1 MISTRPIAGL
11 AITLVLG
18 MGLSACGGQVAQD
31 TTTPDA
37 PSSSSSQSSRP
48 PLTPQAET
56 RTPTP
61 ERTTRSERASREP
74 AENQESASVRQARSL
89 AQDYLQ
95 YSAFSRSGLIDQLE
109 FEGFSTQ
116 DATAAVDSLDVDWRE
131 QAVQKAFDYLDYSS
145 FSLSGL
151 IDQLEFEGFTA
162 QEASYGAEA
171 AYGASGD
178 GGSSGGGSASYQQAV
193 AKAQDYLDYSS
204 FSRSGLIDQLEFEG
218 FSTPDATAAVDS
230 LNVDWNEQAALK
242 ALEYLDFSSF
252 SRSGL
257 IDQLVF
263 EGFTQSQAQYGV
275 SQAGL

>member
-1 MISTRPIAGL
+1 MMATRPIAGL
-11 AITLVLG
+11 GISIILG
-18 MGLSACGGQVAQD
+18 MGLSACGGQGVQD
-31 TTTPDA
+31 TATQDA
-37 PSSSSSQSSRP
+37 QPSTSSQSARP
-48 PLTPQAET
+48 SLTPEPET

-61 ERTTRSERASREP
+61 ERTTRSERATREP
-74 AENQESASVRQARSL
+74 EGNQDSVSVQQARSL
-89 AQDYLQ
+89 AQDYLD
-95 YSAFSRSGLIDQLE
+95 YSAFSRTGLIDQLE

-116 DATAAVDSLDVDWRE
+116 DATAAVDGMDVDWRE
-131 QAVQKAFDYLDYSS
+131 QAVQKALDYLDYSS

-162 QEASYGAEA
+162 QEASYGAET
-171 AYGASGD
+171 AYGGTSD
-178 GGSSGGGSASYQQAV
+178 GGSSGGDSASYQQAV

-218 FSTPDATAAVDS
+218 FSTQDSTAAVDS
-230 LNVDWNEQAALK
+230 LTVNWNEQAAMK

-275 SQAGL
+275 SQTGL

>member
-1 MISTRPIAGL
+1 MSAKRSVMVVAISTLTAM
-11 AITLVLG
+11 TLV
-18 MGLSACGGQVAQD
+18 ACGGQVAQES
-31 TTTPDA
+31 TTPDTE
-37 PSSSSSQSSRP
+37 PSTSSQSARP
-48 PLTPQAET
+48 SLTPETET

-61 ERTTRSERASREP
+61 ERTTRSERAPREP
-74 AENQESASVRQARSL
+74 AENQESGSVRQARSL

-95 YSAFSRSGLIDQLE
+95 YSAFSRAGLIDQLE

-116 DATAAVDSLDVDWRE
+116 DATAAVDDLDVDWRE
-131 QAVQKAFDYLDYSS
+131 QAVQQAYDYLDYSS

-162 QEASYGAEA
+162 QQA
-171 AYGASGD
+171 AYGAQAAY
-178 GGSSGGGSASYQQAV
+178 GGTGNGESAEGGSASVQQAV
-193 AKAQDYLDYSS
+193 GQAQDYLDFSS
-204 FSRSGLIDQLEFEG
+204 FSRSGLINQLEFEG
-218 FSTPDATAAVDS
+218 FSSKDATAAVDS
-230 LNVDWNEQAALK
+230 LNIDWNEQAALK